1 MVGTKLWIPVAYLEA
16 GLQSRDRQM
25 PEEINRLVRA
35 ENLTDNLAEVLAG
48 KWPAG
53 NRPDLWDGQTAQR
66 AVDDLLIRARA

>member
-1 MVGTKLWIPVAYLEA
+1 
-16 GLQSRDRQM
+16 M

-53 NRPDLWDGQTAQR
+53 IGLIYGTDKPRNA
-66 AVDDLLIRARA
+66 LLTIC